1 LKKKRR
7 TIDKRI
13 RAQPKNRKTI
23 MSQKEILNSQM
34 EDGSA
39 LSAKT
44 IISRVGRNAID
55 ARRLEQLKIFQV
67 NQLI

>member
-1 LKKKRR
+1 
-7 TIDKRI
+7 
-13 RAQPKNRKTI
+13 

-39 LSAKT
+39 LSAKI

-67 NQLI
+67 NQLIW